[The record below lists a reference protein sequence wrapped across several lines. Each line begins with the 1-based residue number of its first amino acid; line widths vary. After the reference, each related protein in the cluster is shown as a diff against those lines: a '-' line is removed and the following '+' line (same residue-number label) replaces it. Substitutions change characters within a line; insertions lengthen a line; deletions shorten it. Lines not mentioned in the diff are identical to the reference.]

1 MLQLALM
8 TNHVVRTG
16 DVPQEVDVIQKITN
30 CFFNFV
36 FLSRMLLLLL
46 C

>member
-8 TNHVVRTG
+8 TDHVVRTE
-16 DVPQEVDVIQKITN
+16 DVPQEVDVILKITN

-36 FLSRMLLLLL
+36 FLSRILLRLL